1 MGVKMLSKN
10 DFAEKKIVVV
20 FSNDGDKISFSNCN
34 LVVKD
39 NENKI
44 KKQFSCYRIFS
55 VFIIGGFSLTS
66 NLIEKSKEF
75 NFSIY
80 ILNTNLKPIS
90 LINNNLEGNTFLRE
104 KQYKSEN
111 DIDIAKKI
119 IENKIKN
126 QIRYLKK
133 IRKDYKNVEEK
144 LENLKKANNINEIMG
159 VEGIS
164 AKIYFSLIFDDIE
177 WKKREPRLKRDLTNL
192 FMDIG
197 YNILFNYID
206 SMLNLYGFDNYKGVL
221 HQEFFKRK
229 SLVCDLVEPFR
240 PIIDNK
246 IKNMYNLKQIDEKD
260 FINKNDVYSIKL
272 GKSQKYVA
280 EFLKTIIDKQE
291 LIFDYIRSYYYWTI
305 KGLNIDEF
313 PEVVL

>member
-1 MGVKMLSKN
+1 MLSKN